1 MDNEIKK
8 EAVELLRKLSQAH
21 GAPGQE
27 DEVREI
33 FRSELKEGITTDR
46 AGDIICER
54 KGTSGFPRIMIAA
67 HMDEVGF
74 MVQSVTSAGLLKFVP
89 VGGWWAH
96 VIPAKRVRIRTRD
109 GSEVVGV
116 VGAKPP
122 HFLSEA
128 ESDKVL
134 KIEDMYIDVGAANPS
149 EVRDFGIRVGDA
161 IVPDSPF
168 VRMANPDYLLSK
180 AFDDRAGL
188 SAVVHAARLLRSME
202 HPNTVFATGTV
213 QEEVGTRGARTAAQ
227 FIKPDVAIVTESA
240 PGDDSPGL
248 PEEERQSAPGK
259 GVQIRFMDPS
269 AIMNRRFIEFVIDTA
284 EKNGICYQLAVRR
297 KGGTDASPIHMHGIG
312 VPTVVIAVP
321 ARYAHTHNTIINL
334 SDYMA
339 ALRLILK
346 LVETIDGRVA
356 ESFWNFNN

>member
-1 MDNEIKK
+1 MDDAIRQD
-8 EAVELLRKLSQAH
+8 AVELLRRMSQAH

-27 DEVREI
+27 NEVRGI
-33 FRSELKEGITTDR
+33 FRSELGENVTTDR
-46 AGDIICER
+46 AGDIVREL
-54 KGTSGFPRIMIAA
+54 KGTSGSPRIMIAA

-74 MVQSVTSAGLLKFVP
+74 MVQSITASGLLKFVP
-89 VGGWWAH
+89 LGGWWAH
-96 VIPAKRVRIRTRD
+96 VVPAKRVRIRTRD

-122 HFLSEA
+122 HFLTEA
-128 ESDKVL
+128 ESGKVL
-134 KIEDMYIDVGAANPS
+134 QIEEMYIDVGAANAA
-149 EVRDFGIRVGDA
+149 EVREFGIRIGDA

-168 VRMANPDYLLSK
+168 IQMANPDYLLSK

-188 SAVVHAARLLRSME
+188 SAVVHAARLLKSRK

-213 QEEVGTRGARTAAQ
+213 QEEVGTRGARTATE
-227 FIKPDVAIVTESA
+227 FIKPDLAIVTESA
-240 PGDDSPGL
+240 PGDDSPGFSD
-248 PEEERQSAPGK
+248 EERQSALGK

-269 AIMNRRFIEFVIDTA
+269 AIMNRKLIDFVIDTA
-284 EKNGICYQLAVRR
+284 EKNGIRYQLAVRR

-334 SDYMA
+334 GDYMA
-339 ALRLILK
+339 ALQLILK
-346 LVETIDGRVA
+346 LAETIDDSVA
-356 ESFWNFNN
+356 ASFWDYSN

>member
-1 MDNEIKK
+1 MDDGIRKD
-8 EAVELLRKLSQAH
+8 AVELLRKFSQAH

-27 DEVREI
+27 NEVRQI
-33 FRSELKEGITTDR
+33 FRSELGDGITTDR

-54 KGTSGFPRIMIAA
+54 KGTSGSPRIMIAA

-74 MVQSVTSAGLLKFVP
+74 MVQSITAAGLLKFVP

-109 GSEVVGV
+109 GAELIGV

-122 HFLSEA
+122 HFLSQA
-128 ESDKVL
+128 EQEKL
-134 KIEDMYIDVGAANPS
+134 LNIEDMYIDVGAAS
-149 EVRDFGIRVGDA
+149 ALEAHDFGIRVGDA

-188 SAVVHAARLLRSME
+188 SAVVHAARMLRSMN

-227 FIKPDVAIVTESA
+227 FVKPDIAIVTESA
-240 PGDDSPGL
+240 PGDDSPGF
-248 PEEERQSAPGK
+248 PEEERQSALGK

-269 AIMNRRFIEFVIDTA
+269 AIMNRKFIDFVIDTA
-284 EKNGICYQLAVRR
+284 EKNSIRHQLAVRR
-297 KGGTDASPIHMHGIG
+297 KGGTDASQIHLHGIG

-321 ARYAHTHNTIINL
+321 ARYAHTHNTIIHL
-334 SDYMA
+334 EDYMA
-339 ALRLILK
+339 ALQLILK
-346 LVETIDGRVA
+346 LVETIDDGVA
-356 ESFWNFNN
+356 ASFWNF